1 MIKNWTSR
9 GDGKF
14 EVHEISKVG
23 DNVIFEDGVRI
34 FNAENIE
41 IGSNVYIGHNT
52 ILQGYYK
59 NKMVIGDNAFI
70 GPNCFFHSGGGITI
84 GTNVGIAAYTKI
96 LTSEHESEGL
106 EVPLSFSPIV
116 FSEVVIADN
125 VHIGIGAV
133 ILPGVRIDEGAQ
145 IGAGAVVSR
154 DIPKYAVAVG
164 VPAKVI
170 KIRS

>member
-14 EVHEISKVG
+14 ETDQFAKIGE
-23 DNVIFEDGVRI
+23 NVIFEDGTRVFHPESI
-34 FNAENIE
+34 ELGDNI
-41 IGSNVYIGHNT
+41 YIGHNT
-52 ILQGYYK
+52 ILQAYYK

-70 GPNCFFHSGGGITI
+70 GPNCFYHSAGGIYI
-84 GTNVGIAAYTKI
+84 GKNVGLAAYTKI
-96 LTSEHESEGL
+96 LTSVHREETL
-106 EVPLSFSPIV
+106 EKPISFSEIV
-116 FSEVVIADN
+116 FNEVVIEDN
-125 VHIGIGAV
+125 VHVGIGTV
-133 ILPGVRIDEGAQ
+133 ILPGVTIGEGAQ

-170 KIRS
+170 RIRS